1 MMEVLFEREG
11 AGETVLDHD
20 FIAEHTSGFDA
31 LKADIEAQHW
41 PDLVAASGIEEA
53 QIRRCA
59 EIYIRSNATII
70 CYGMGI
76 TQHQRG
82 SELVKQIANQ
92 IGRGS
97 VWERVGK

>member
-1 MMEVLFEREG
+1 MMKVLFEREA

-31 LKADIEAQHW
+31 LKADIQAQPW

-70 CYGMGI
+70 CYGM
-76 TQHQRG
+76 R
-82 SELVKQIANQ
+82 SEEHTSDIQSLMRTPFADFRLKKQI
-92 IGRGS
+92 
-97 VWERVGK
+97 